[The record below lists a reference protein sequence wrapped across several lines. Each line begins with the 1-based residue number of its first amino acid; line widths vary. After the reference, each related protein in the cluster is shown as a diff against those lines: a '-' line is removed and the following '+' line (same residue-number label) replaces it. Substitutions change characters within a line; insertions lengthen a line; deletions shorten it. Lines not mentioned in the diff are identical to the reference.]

1 MAMDSEKI
9 KARLKKFIKDNPDIN
24 QKVVAHKIGKSKSYL
39 SQVLNNERIGS
50 FDLIRKIAEA
60 AGTNL
65 EALMADDG
73 VKKASNRPFHRYAE
87 VMALPIPKRP
97 WAIKVA
103 AAEANGLMGWHESS
117 NNKIPREH
125 QRYFDGEITE
135 VDLFEQY
142 DRLFKRLAAK
152 LDKQIE
158 EEGL

>member
-1 MAMDSEKI
+1 MPTDTKII
-9 KARLKKFIKDNPDIN
+9 KARLKRFIKENPNIN
-24 QKVVAHKIGKSKSYL
+24 QKVVSAAVGISESYL
-39 SQVLNNERIGS
+39 SEVLKGERKGS
-50 FDLIRKIAEA
+50 FDLINQIAQA
-60 AGTNL
+60 AGTSL
-65 EALMADDG
+65 EEIT
-73 VKKASNRPFHRYAE
+73 KNENRVLPFPRYDE

-97 WAIKVA
+97 WAIKVV

-117 NNKIPREH
+117 SNKIPREH

-135 VDLFEQY
+135 IDLFEQY